1 MPVRRE
7 RPKPFW
13 LGTMGLAAVLASG
26 CRPEARPAPENSRAT
41 LQPADSLAVARGGVE
56 VWFTLARTAQGSDGE
71 PCLERGLEIRQAGRR
86 IPVPLLYTA
95 ETPTLLNDTTM
106 RGILWTQCKPLDSYL
121 VDLRTGRPVRERVV
135 DK

>member
-1 MPVRRE
+1 MPVRRKH
-7 RPKPFW
+7 PKPFW
-13 LGTMGLAAVLASG
+13 LGTMGLAAVLVSG
-26 CRPEARPAPENSRAT
+26 CRPEPRPAPANSGAAT
-41 LQPADSLAVARGGVE
+41 QPADSLAVSRGGVE
-56 VWFTLARTAQGSDGE
+56 VWFTLARTAQGSDGK

-121 VDLRTGRPVRERVV
+121 VDLRTGRPVRERVA